1 MLDWQIKSRSNCC
14 ARKATPFA
22 EGDVIYTLLFRDQNQ
37 LTREDISE
45 AAWLEVKDSVQ
56 PYSFW
61 RSRYE
66 PPPPTP
72 PPPAS
77 LAKESAETLLRR
89 LIEEAR
95 PDLTNARYVVALML
109 ERKKILKQVD
119 SRNDDDEKLL
129 IYEHA
134 KTGEVFFIPD
144 PQLKLDQLDA
154 VQAEVYAWL
163 APDAAPPTATA
174 NGPTKEAA
182 EPENSE
188 ELAG

>member
-1 MLDWQIKSRSNCC
+1 VSDWQIKSRSSCC
-14 ARKATPFA
+14 ARNATPFA
-22 EGDVIYTLLFRDQNQ
+22 EGDVIYTLLFRDQNGF
-37 LTREDISE
+37 TREDISE
-45 AAWLEVKDSVQ
+45 PAWLEAKDSVQ

-66 PPPPTP
+66 S
-72 PPPAS
+72 PPAAPLPP
-77 LAKESAETLLRR
+77 LAKESMEALLRR
-89 LIEEAR
+89 LIEEDR
-95 PDLTNARYVVALML
+95 SDQINARYVVALML

-119 SRNDDDEKLL
+119 SRSENDEKLL

-163 APDAAPPTATA
+163 APDAAPPAKGPNGAANEATQ
-174 NGPTKEAA
+174 
-182 EPENSE
+182 PENSGE
-188 ELAG
+188 PAC

>member
-1 MLDWQIKSRSNCC
+1 MSDWQIKSRSSCC

-22 EGDVIYTLLFRDQNQ
+22 EGDPIYTLLFRDQNGF
-37 LTREDISE
+37 TREDISE
-45 AAWLEVKDSVQ
+45 AAWLEAKDSVQ

-61 RSRYE
+61 RSKYE
-66 PPPPTP
+66 PPPPAP
-72 PPPAS
+72 APPAS

-109 ERKKILKQVD
+109 ERKRILKQVD
-119 SRNDDDEKLL
+119 SRNENDEKVL
-129 IYEHA
+129 IYEHT

-163 APDAAPPTATA
+163 APEAAPPTTA
-174 NGPTKEAA
+174 NGPTNEATQ
-182 EPENSE
+182 PENNRE
-188 ELAG
+188 VAG

>member
-1 MLDWQIKSRSNCC
+1 MSDWQIKSRSSCC

-22 EGDVIYTLLFRDQNQ
+22 EGDPIYTLLFRDQTGF
-37 LTREDISE
+37 TREDISE
-45 AAWLEVKDSVQ
+45 AAWLEAKDSVQ

-66 PPPPTP
+66 PAPTAP
-72 PPPAS
+72 APPAS

-119 SRNDDDEKLL
+119 SRNENDEKVL
-129 IYEHA
+129 IYEHT

-163 APDAAPPTATA
+163 APEAAPPPTTA
-174 NGPTKEAA
+174 NGPRNEGTQPENNGEAA
-182 EPENSE
+182 
-188 ELAG
+188 G